1 MVSNS
6 NKSEGEILCISYFD
20 QIIGPNQLYCDEGIR
35 TNGIGHHN
43 LNKILEFND
52 EPGSFIFAFRK
63 YQTINFIFN
72 IDSKLARGKEELL
85 MITYMIRAAYFRNEI
100 IDVFKYLESKGS
112 ILEDYSNDLKKLEEL
127 PSILHNKNKSSLD
140 GKIIEL
146 GSEEFKNKFLL
157 LHEKYLKKLSPRY
170 GIESPVIIKQVPKK
184 VFIFG
189 ERYVGKTTFLKNI
202 EQIQFRNQKNNDLP
216 TRIYELLIDNIE
228 IITYDCIDRN
238 FECERC
244 KNFGGCIKN
253 AQSFILIINA
263 NDKKSLIKARENF
276 RNIINK
282 YYEVDN
288 NNKIPLLIIGNK
300 FDNKEEFDSE
310 FLYETFNLEKL
321 KEQGIKVRYDPINI
335 KQEKKKI
342 IEALRWLLRNII

>member
-1 MVSNS
+1 MVSNNS
-6 NKSEGEILCISYFD
+6 KSEGEILCISYFD
-20 QIIGPNQLYCDEGIR
+20 QIIGPNQLYCNEKISTIG
-35 TNGIGHHN
+35 NGHPN

-63 YQTINFIFN
+63 YQTINFIFHV
-72 IDSKLARGKEELL
+72 DSNLARGKEELL

-100 IDVFKYLESKGS
+100 VDVFKYLENKGS
-112 ILEDYSNDLKKLEEL
+112 ILESYSKDLKKLEEL

-157 LHEKYLKKLSPRY
+157 LHEKYLEKLSPRY
-170 GIESPVIIKQVPKK
+170 GIESKLLVKQIPKK

-263 NDKKSLIKARENF
+263 TDKKSLIKARDNF

-282 YYEVDN
+282 YYEVD

-310 FLYETFNLEKL
+310 FLYETFNLGKL
-321 KEQGIKVRYDPINI
+321 KEQGIKVKYAPINV

-342 IEALRWLLRNII
+342 IEGLRWLLRNII